1 MTFGRLAYLMSIL
14 MSILRPDSR
23 LQDDHGRIF
32 ERVEVKGE
40 STDIPLAEGEL
51 VDKCF
56 RLNRYQYG
64 DIKIQFGLALGGN
77 KLNLHLINFKKP
89 KCELS
94 N

>member
-1 MTFGRLAYLMSIL
+1 MTFGIFSYLI
-14 MSILRPDSR
+14 SILRPDSR

-32 ERVEVKGE
+32 ERVEVKAE
-40 STDIPLAEGEL
+40 SSDIGLAECEL

-56 RLNRYQYG
+56 RLNHYQYG
-64 DIKIQFGLALGGN
+64 DITIQFGLALGGN

-89 KCELS
+89 KCKLS

>member
-1 MTFGRLAYLMSIL
+1 MTFGKLAYL

-23 LQDDHGRIF
+23 LQDEHGRIS
-32 ERVEVKGE
+32 ERVEVKAE
-40 STDIPLAEGEL
+40 SSDIALAEGEL

-77 KLNLHLINFKKP
+77 KINLHLINFKKP
-89 KCELS
+89 KCEIS